1 MLILQCILGLQ
12 SQSID
17 FTNYFDQS
25 YIPIVELVLIEILRD
40 LDIDGGKG
48 DVVLRLKKS
57 IYGQAEYAL
66 LWYEKLWNVLF

>member
-1 MLILQCILGLQ
+1 MILQCILGFH

-66 LWYEKLWNVLF
+66 LWYEKL